1 MAQTLKLW
9 WKGSYSLM
17 LWKCEKK
24 VSSSMLGYS
33 ILDGFNDPGEDL

>member
-9 WKGSYSLM
+9 WKGSY
-17 LWKCEKK
+17 CEKK
-24 VSSSMLGYS
+24 VSSAMLGYS